1 MKVFRAGFGRGS
13 VGEGG
18 EGRSRALQIPIVGT
32 IKNSRHQIL
41 SLYQNACHF
50 SVSLPFLN
58 KHWLPLLVELMGK
71 DHGHGFQLCRIL
83 WLFLWSES
91 QKPCK

>member
-13 VGEGG
+13 IGEGG
-18 EGRSRALQIPIVGT
+18 EGRSRALQIPILGT

-50 SVSLPFLN
+50 SVSLSFLN
-58 KHWLPLLVELMGK
+58 KHLASPIGGAYGK
-71 DHGHGFQLCRIL
+71 RPWPWVPAL
-83 WLFLWSES
+83 
-91 QKPCK
+91 